1 MASRRAG
8 TAIIGLGLS
17 EVGKVY
23 GRSPAQLAADAVRR
37 ALADAGLRAADAD
50 GLLTSGG
57 VSGSLPL
64 STLQAQLNLRDL
76 NLAAE
81 IQAYGSSAV
90 QMIELASRSIAAGE
104 SSVVVCVWADAPLR
118 PDKASGAAYRAP
130 RRGWNELLQQT
141 GVRSPTIQ
149 YALAAR
155 RHMERFGTTHEQLGA
170 IAVAQ
175 RDWAALNPRA
185 QMRRTITIEDY
196 LASRWI
202 ADPLRLL
209 DCCLV
214 SNGAAAVVV
223 AADSRADDGPQP
235 PVRVLGWGQCHPG
248 MRLRRDT
255 NFGLSSGGARAGRQA
270 LAMADAEI
278 SDIDVFEL
286 YDCYTFTVLL
296 TLEDYGLCRKGEGG
310 EFASSGVLG
319 PGGKLALNTGG
330 GQLSGYYLWGMTPLV
345 EAIEQVRGQAGARQV
360 TPHDLAL
367 VSGNGGVLEH
377 HATLVL
383 AS

>member
-1 MASRRAG
+1 MASGRAG

-118 PDKASGAAYRAP
+118 PDRASGAAYRAP
-130 RRGWNELLQQT
+130 RRGWNELLRQT

-209 DCCLV
+209 DCCVV

-223 AADSRADDGPQP
+223 AADSRAGDGPQP

-255 NFGLSSGGARAGRQA
+255 NFGLSSGAARAGPQA

-278 SDIDVFEL
+278 GDIDVFEL

-383 AS
+383 GS

>member
-1 MASRRAG
+1 
-8 TAIIGLGLS
+8 
-17 EVGKVY
+17 
-23 GRSPAQLAADAVRR
+23 
-37 ALADAGLRAADAD
+37 
-50 GLLTSGG
+50 
-57 VSGSLPL
+57 
-64 STLQAQLNLRDL
+64 
-76 NLAAE
+76 
-81 IQAYGSSAV
+81 
-90 QMIELASRSIAAGE
+90 
-104 SSVVVCVWADAPLR
+104 VWADAPLR
-118 PDKASGAAYRAP
+118 PDRASGAAYRAP

-196 LASRWI
+196 LTSRWI

-223 AADSRADDGPQP
+223 AADSQADDGPQP

-255 NFGLSSGGARAGRQA
+255 NFGLSSGAARSGRQA

-345 EAIEQVRGQAGARQV
+345 EAIEQVRGQAGTRQV

>member
-1 MASRRAG
+1 MASRREG

-23 GRSPAQLAADAVRR
+23 GRSPAQLAADAARA

-81 IQAYGSSAV
+81 IQAYGSSAI

-104 SSVVVCVWADAPLR
+104 CSVVVCVWADAPLR
-118 PDKASGAAYRAP
+118 PDRASGAAYRAP
-130 RRGWNELLQQT
+130 RRGWNGLLQQT
-141 GVRSPTIQ
+141 GVRSPTVQ

-202 ADPLRLL
+202 AEDRVECGRETLL
-209 DCCLV
+209 
-214 SNGAAAVVV
+214 
-223 AADSRADDGPQP
+223 
-235 PVRVLGWGQCHPG
+235 
-248 MRLRRDT
+248 
-255 NFGLSSGGARAGRQA
+255 
-270 LAMADAEI
+270 
-278 SDIDVFEL
+278 
-286 YDCYTFTVLL
+286 
-296 TLEDYGLCRKGEGG
+296 
-310 EFASSGVLG
+310 
-319 PGGKLALNTGG
+319 
-330 GQLSGYYLWGMTPLV
+330 
-345 EAIEQVRGQAGARQV
+345 VRGADGILGTYNTEETRRN
-360 TPHDLAL
+360 DLFR
-367 VSGNGGVLEH
+367 VRP
-377 HATLVL
+377 
-383 AS
+383 